1 MSDPG
6 SVMVELVAGVGG
18 VELRDLG
25 VRLAP
30 LERLLVEGDR
40 ASASVDLRAA
50 RGAGLVGVRQVRPP
64 AAAPDPTPPARTAAA
79 APVPVPAL
87 KKETAPAAPRV
98 EGLVQE
104 AREVLSEVRGIRDE
118 VRGIRDELQSWAA
131 PVVPDPS
138 EGAVGSGDPDPVEG
152 ALADLFDEAAP
163 DPGTVGGTDPAP
175 KTRKKR

>member
-1 MSDPG
+1 MNDSG
-6 SVMVELVAGVGG
+6 SVMVELVAGAGG

-30 LERLLVEGDR
+30 LERLQVEGDR
-40 ASASVDLRAA
+40 AGASIDLRAA
-50 RGAGLVGVRQVRPP
+50 RAAGLVGVRQIRPP
-64 AAAPDPTPPARTAAA
+64 SVAPALAAPAPVRAAPPAPKREM
-79 APVPVPAL
+79 APP
-87 KKETAPAAPRV
+87 PRM

-131 PVVPDPS
+131 PVAATPEEGPDA
-138 EGAVGSGDPDPVEG
+138 GDPVEG
-152 ALADLFDEAAP
+152 ALEDLFDEPAP
-163 DPGTVGGTDPAP
+163 DPGTVDGTTPAQ